1 MTDTIELK
9 PCPFCGERIDPPRS
23 RQSSSERSEG
33 FVAFAVCYSGG
44 YATTAHRMGLGDTEI
59 EAIRD
64 AAAKWSRRA
73 HPASVPDEVRSL
85 RNLCAELYQVLGVL
99 DAPANVLDAAS
110 AAANGEPVPAG
121 SLLPFSCEQHEALV
135 RGAERAEYWKQ
146 RAKSA
151 EGHLWCADHLDA
163 AKALH
168 PRTALSAIAW
178 DDLSPAQIAQLS
190 SAVTVV
196 IGAVNACRD
205 ARRPTDTAMS
215 AHPANT
221 NHPNN

>member
-1 MTDTIELK
+1 MTDTIEV
-9 PCPFCGERIDPPRS
+9 PRELLAQIIS
-23 RQSSSERSEG
+23 D
-33 FVAFAVCYSGG
+33 
-44 YATTAHRMGLGDTEI
+44 LP
-59 EAIRD
+59 
-64 AAAKWSRRA
+64 SRRDWLDPVLEQRA
-73 HPASVPDEVRSL
+73 RDVLAQPASVPDEVRDL

-110 AAANGEPVPAG
+110 VAANGEPVPAG
-121 SLLPFSCEQHEALV
+121 SLLPFSGEQYEFL
-135 RGAERAEYWKQ
+135 RRDAERSKYWKQ

-151 EGHLWCADHLDA
+151 EGHLWCADHLVA

-205 ARRPTDTAMS
+205 ARRPADTAM
-215 AHPANT
+215 AT
-221 NHPNN
+221 KEVKK